1 MTAAGVLRALLETT
15 LASSAAVLAV
25 MVLRGVLRAG
35 FGARIAYAAWS
46 LVPAALLAVLLPASS
61 EGPAPAPVLTFIAEA
76 APWTLAS
83 EEGSTTNAAAWLLA
97 VWLVGAVAA
106 GLWFA
111 ALQRGFWCALG
122 HVRPRDDGMYQAET
136 VAGLPAA
143 VGLWRPR
150 IIVPV
155 DFDVRY
161 GEEER
166 RLLRE
171 HEHQHLVRGDPRFN
185 AIVVLLRCLFWF
197 NPLLHYA
204 ARHFRQDQELSCDQR
219 VIARHPESRRTY
231 GEAMLK
237 TQLAMQPWPLGCHWG
252 FCHPLKER
260 IIMLKQPLPSFQRW
274 LSGCV
279 CVLALTL
286 TGGYAAWAAQP
297 NEKAAANL
305 PAGSILV
312 KAVLRIHGGEP
323 TTTTFVTMLGQ
334 SVVIDK
340 SADGHDWT
348 IEGTVGRGMGN
359 RPDVLMFNLAIKR
372 DGKIFAT
379 PRISML
385 SGQPGRIRVGTDP
398 QADGQNDSIELHIT
412 LTAAEAGT

>member
-1 MTAAGVLRALLETT
+1 MSAAGVLRTLLETT

-46 LVPAALLAVLLPASS
+46 LVPAALVAVLLPAAG
-61 EGPAPAPVLTFIAEA
+61 EGPTSAPALAFVAEA
-76 APWTLAS
+76 SPWAFAS
-83 EEGSTTNAAAWLLA
+83 EEGSTTNPAAWLLA
-97 VWLVGAVAA
+97 GWLVGAVAT

-111 ALQRGFWCALG
+111 ARQRGFWRALG
-122 HVRPRDDGMYQAET
+122 HLRLRDDGMYQAET

-143 VGLWRPR
+143 VGVWRPR
-150 IIVPV
+150 IIVPM

-161 GEEER
+161 DEEER
-166 RLLRE
+166 VLLRE
-171 HEHQHLVRGDPRFN
+171 HEHQHLVRGDLRFN
-185 AIVVLLRCLFWF
+185 ATVVLLRCLFWF

-219 VIARHPESRRTY
+219 VLARHPASRRTY

-237 TQLAMQPWPLGCHWG
+237 TQLATQPWPLGCHWG

-260 IIMLKQPLPSFQRW
+260 IIMLKQPLPSFSRW

-297 NEKAAANL
+297 NDAVAAHL
-305 PAGSILV
+305 SAGRILV
-312 KAVLRIHGGEP
+312 TAVLRINDDEP
-323 TTTTFVTMLGQ
+323 TTTTFVTMPGQ
-334 SVVIDK
+334 SLVIDG
-340 SADGHDWT
+340 SANGHDWA
-348 IEGTVGRGMGN
+348 IEGTVARGVGN
-359 RPDVLMFNLAIKR
+359 QPDVLMFHSTIKR
-372 DGKIFAT
+372 DGKVVAT
-379 PRISML
+379 PRIGML
-385 SGQPGRIRVGTDP
+385 SGQPGMIRMGADP
-398 QADGQNDSIELHIT
+398 HAGGENDRIELHIT
-412 LTAAEAGT
+412 LTAAGAGT